1 MINFHSWTGSSRR
14 WTWRE
19 DEHFLFHSP
28 RSWGMYKFQLAG
40 KWSESEKM
48 SCYATLENLYEPK
61 MDMILTISFKIA
73 VETCLVSYFADE
85 LYQLCM
91 VYVFHCHEMRLRC
104 FFTEQNSWENFK
116 MPGEFLKNS
125 IYNIVDSQVKIFSCV
140 LILVANE
147 KIIERK
153 VGYGYFLIS
162 QHFILQLLIFFQ
174 TMMYCILWHHLKHF
188 FLHSHYIT

>member
-1 MINFHSWTGSSRR
+1 
-14 WTWRE
+14 
-19 DEHFLFHSP
+19 
-28 RSWGMYKFQLAG
+28 
-40 KWSESEKM
+40 
-48 SCYATLENLYEPK
+48 
-61 MDMILTISFKIA
+61 
-73 VETCLVSYFADE
+73 
-85 LYQLCM
+85 
-91 VYVFHCHEMRLRC
+91 
-104 FFTEQNSWENFK
+104 

-174 TMMYCILWHHLKHF
+174 TMMYCIL
-188 FLHSHYIT
+188 